1 MQQASCGFLDDKIL
15 FPKGID
21 TVVGERGSSL
31 SGGQKQRIAIARAL
45 VRKPRI
51 LLLDEATSALDA
63 ESEFQVQQALNKLLE
78 DQQQTVIVIA
88 HRLSTIVNADK
99 IVVLRQGQIIETGTH
114 EELLALDGNYKKLV
128 SRQLMTEQLG
138 EAVKK

>member
-1 MQQASCGFLDDKIL
+1 M
-15 FPKGID
+15 
-21 TVVGERGSSL
+21 
-31 SGGQKQRIAIARAL
+31 
-45 VRKPRI
+45 
-51 LLLDEATSALDA
+51 
-63 ESEFQVQQALNKLLE
+63 
-78 DQQQTVIVIA
+78 IA

-114 EELLALDGNYKKLV
+114 DELLALDGNYKKLV